1 MKLNQRPA
9 IMGKNKRGGSD
20 MQIKK
25 MECPGCGA
33 DLRIDSDASYCIC
46 EYCGTQIAV
55 HNENRREFVYR
66 DVARLKELELREE
79 QRKRD
84 EEAAIINK
92 QKDDLANALSILTSD
107 EGASALKSVGKLALK
122 FLKKGL

>member
-1 MKLNQRPA
+1 
-9 IMGKNKRGGSD
+9 

-33 DLRIDSDASYCIC
+33 DLRVNPESNYCIC
-46 EYCGTQIAV
+46 EYCGTQVAV
-55 HNENRREFVYR
+55 NNENRREFVYR
-66 DVARLKELELREE
+66 DVAKLKEMELREA

-92 QKDDLANALSILTSD
+92 QKDDLVSALSILTSD
-107 EGASALKSVGKLALK
+107 EGANALKSVGKLALK

>member
-1 MKLNQRPA
+1 MK
-9 IMGKNKRGGSD
+9 
-20 MQIKK
+20 IKK

-33 DLRIDSDASYCIC
+33 DIRPDPDASYCIC

-55 HNENRREFVYR
+55 HNENRREFIYR
-66 DVARLKELELREE
+66 DVARIKELELREE

-122 FLKKGL
+122 FLKMGR

>member
-1 MKLNQRPA
+1 MQLKKL
-9 IMGKNKRGGSD
+9 
-20 MQIKK
+20 
-25 MECPGCGA
+25 ECPGCGA
-33 DLRIDSDASYCIC
+33 DIRLDPEANYCIC

-66 DVARLKELELREE
+66 DIARIKELEMREE

-92 QKDDLANALSILTSD
+92 QKDDLATALSILTSD
-107 EGASALKSVGKLALK
+107 EGASALKSVGKLALI
-122 FLKKGL
+122 FLKSAR